1 MYVLYTD
8 LVVVV
13 CGTVLFSYVVL
24 STFKISLVAFHALLT
39 RCWDRSYYARRSS
52 AKKAPCKRVLGDA
65 LTLAYVLGLAALPV
79 FEVAAPLVG
88 PLARYPFL
96 TLMAYSIYCALGLV
110 YCWIRIYC
118 RCLIS

>member
-1 MYVLYTD
+1 M
-8 LVVVV
+8 
-13 CGTVLFSYVVL
+13 FSIFMVL
-24 STFKISLVAFHALLT
+24 STFKISLVAFHAFLT
-39 RCWDRSYYARRSS
+39 LCWHRSYYTRRSS
-52 AKKAPCKRVLGDA
+52 TRKAPFKQVLGDA
-65 LTLAYVLGLAALPV
+65 LTLAYVLGLIALPV